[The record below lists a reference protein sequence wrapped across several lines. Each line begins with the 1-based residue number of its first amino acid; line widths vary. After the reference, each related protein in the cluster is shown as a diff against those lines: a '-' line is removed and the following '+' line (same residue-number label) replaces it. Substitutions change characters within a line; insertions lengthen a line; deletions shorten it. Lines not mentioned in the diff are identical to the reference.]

1 MRILVVDDHETVRK
15 GVCAILSSRE
25 DIEVCGEAANGE
37 EAIRIAKELKPDL
50 VILDVNM
57 PVLGGFA
64 AAQELKRLMPELPI
78 LFFTMNESAQFVI
91 EAKKLGVQGFVSKD
105 RAGAVL
111 LAAVDALLRKET
123 YFVGLGTA
131 T

>member
-91 EAKKLGVQGFVSKD
+91 EAKRLGVQGFVSKD

-123 YFVGLGTA
+123 YFVGLGPA

>member
-37 EAIRIAKELKPDL
+37 QAIRIAKALKPDL

-123 YFVGLGTA
+123 YFAGLGTA
-131 T
+131 I

>member
-91 EAKKLGVQGFVSKD
+91 EAKRLGVQGFVSKD

-123 YFVGLGTA
+123 YFVGLGPVT
-131 T
+131 

>member
-15 GVCAILSSRE
+15 GVSAILSSRE

-123 YFVGLGTA
+123 YFVGLGTV

>member
-15 GVCAILSSRE
+15 GVSAILSSRE

-91 EAKKLGVQGFVSKD
+91 EAKKLGVQAFVSKD

-123 YFVGLGTA
+123 YFVGLGTV

>member
-1 MRILVVDDHETVRK
+1 MK
-15 GVCAILSSRE
+15 
-25 DIEVCGEAANGE
+25 
-37 EAIRIAKELKPDL
+37 
-50 VILDVNM
+50 
-57 PVLGGFA
+57 
-64 AAQELKRLMPELPI
+64 
-78 LFFTMNESAQFVI
+78 ESALFVI

-123 YFVGLGTA
+123 YFVGLGTV